1 LPLRIA
7 SHADQLTAKAGDVL
21 VADAG
26 KAAGLG
32 AA

>member
-1 LPLRIA
+1 MA
-7 SHADQLTAKAGDVL
+7 SHADRLTAKAADVL